1 MSEPAPVRTISGSHS
16 PNLLRMPSAEET
28 TSLGSFAIKRFTE
41 AGFKPWRDDKAET
54 EASAPAEPEATPFDR
69 GWDEGRRAAE
79 HDLNDER
86 AALAR
91 LAESLDVLRPEP
103 TNDLAILL
111 AETVERLV
119 RQIVGQVEIDPA
131 LLVARAEAAAALIG
145 EETAPARLRVHPDD
159 LPFFIGSRVPVEIMA
174 DPTIERGG
182 LKLETGQ
189 GWIEDGP
196 SVRLDRLRAELD
208 RLGAA

>member
-1 MSEPAPVRTISGSHS
+1 MSEPVRAPGRAS
-16 PNLLRMPSAEET
+16 PNLFRTTEADET
-28 TSLGSFAIKRFTE
+28 TTLGSFAIKRFTE
-41 AGFKPWRDDKAET
+41 AGFKPWREDKAEAA
-54 EASAPAEPEATPFDR
+54 ASASAEPEATPFDL

-79 HDLNDER
+79 LDLNDER

-91 LAESLDVLRPEP
+91 LAESLDALRPEP

-145 EETAPARLRVHPDD
+145 EGTAPARLLVHPAD
-159 LPFFIGSRVPVEIMA
+159 LPFFIGARIPVEIAA

-182 LKLETGQ
+182 LKLQTGQ

-208 RLGAA
+208 RLGTPQ

>member
-1 MSEPAPVRTISGSHS
+1 MSEAAARRARPH
-16 PNLLRMPSAEET
+16 LMRMEEGEELT
-28 TSLGSFAIKRFTE
+28 TLGSFAIERFRQ
-41 AGFKPWRDDKAET
+41 AGFKPWRE
-54 EASAPAEPEATPFDR
+54 SAEPDADAVPAAEPDADPYGTGFED
-69 GWDEGRRAAE
+69 GCRAAE
-79 HDLNDER
+79 QALADER
-86 AALAR
+86 AAIAR

-103 TNDLAILL
+103 TNALAILL

-119 RQIVGQVEIDPA
+119 RQIVGQVEMDSA

-145 EETAPARLRVHPDD
+145 NETAPARLRVHPDD
-159 LPFFIGSRVPVEIMA
+159 LQFFIGARIPVEIMA
-174 DPTIERGG
+174 DSHVERGG

-208 RLGAA
+208 RLGAPQ